1 MKKTILTAM
10 LFFALLFVG
19 VQNASAQYV
28 TNDDATIILNA
39 EVQTVLDNPNYSN
52 PTSKDATFQYLNNK
66 VEFFNYVNARI
77 GAGSTV
83 ESAIQEGVLMVNS
96 TASVTSG
103 SFVTAK
109 AGKNP
114 TLTPLHQEILGLLT
128 Q

>member
-28 TNDDATIILNA
+28 TNDNATIILNT
-39 EVQTVLDNPNYSN
+39 EVQTIENNPNYNN

-77 GAGSTV
+77 AAGSSV
-83 ESAIQEGVLMVNS
+83 ETAIQEGVMMVNTTTS
-96 TASVTSG
+96 MTSG
-103 SFVTAK
+103 TFITAK
-109 AGKNP
+109 SGKTP
-114 TLTPLHQEILGLLT
+114 SLTPLHQEILGLLT
-128 Q
+128 L